1 MHQNIHKQS
10 LKITLSENRV
20 KIKMLTKKLM
30 SISILICIGL
40 VVLSL
45 NQKTKIV
52 LFIAIPISV
61 YSIYVCTQ
69 IQSLWS
75 TRKKIKAKLKTLL

>member
-10 LKITLSENRV
+10 LKITLLENRV

-30 SISILICIGL
+30 SISIIICIAL
-40 VVLSL
+40 LVLSL
-45 NQKTKIV
+45 SQKTKTV
-52 LFIAIPISV
+52 LFIAIPVSI

-69 IQSLWS
+69 IQSLWKIH
-75 TRKKIKAKLKTLL
+75 KKIKQKLQTL